1 MAAWCSLIMNQAL
14 KSGCKSQQPRTLVE
28 ESLRGCLTHTHS
40 HTHIHTHTHARA
52 HTHTHTERERDL
64 LEAEVAVAAV
74 AGSRRVGHG
83 MQTGLKPSSGRN
95 TGHSFPRQQELV
107 CSFQRARVLGGHLKL
122 ATPRLCM
129 HLHQAH
135 PHSLQAVRNRVQ
147 HCTDRALLGDCASKR
162 MAWPHWRHHDPYQ

>member
-1 MAAWCSLIMNQAL
+1 MFSYHEPGLEEWLQVSAVKNPGRGILERL
-14 KSGCKSQQPRTLVE
+14 PLHTLCV
-28 ESLRGCLTHTHS
+28 CVCD
-40 HTHIHTHTHARA
+40 ARA
-52 HTHTHTERERDL
+52 CVCVNVCVCVERERERDL

-147 HCTDRALLGDCASKR
+147 HCTDRALLGDCAFKR